1 MPDESTKHTVPPDP
15 ALRRASEA
23 KIAKGVYDVFLCYKN
38 EDRPAVKSIGNQLKD
53 WGIAPWL
60 DMWDILPGRPWQ
72 REVEKQIKTIPSAAV
87 FVGQIGIGPWQQ
99 LEIEAFLREFVN
111 RGCPVIPVMLP
122 NAPDTPEL
130 PPFLSGMHWVDFRR
144 SDPDPLE
151 HLLLGITGKHTS
163 NQ

>member
-1 MPDESTKHTVPPDP
+1 MPDEYTKHTIPSDP

-23 KIAKGVYDVFLCYKN
+23 KIAKGEYDVFLCYKN
-38 EDRPAVKSIGNQLKD
+38 EDRPAVKAIGNQLRD
-53 WGIAPWL
+53 RGIAPWL
-60 DMWDILPGRPWQ
+60 DMWDIPPGRPWQ
-72 REVEKQIKTIPSAAV
+72 REVEKQIMTIPSAAV

-99 LEIEAFLREFVN
+99 MEIEAFLREFVK

-122 NAPDTPEL
+122 DAPDKPEL

-144 SDPDPLE
+144 SDPHPLE
-151 HLLLGITGKHTS
+151 HLLLGITGKRTS